1 MKNYNLRA
9 YPCYIKC
16 DKSATEG
23 QCAFDCVYLTMS
35 AEEFSYRTIIMRRR
49 CGVTVT
55 PASSTN
61 DLLTVL
67 IYLSAAVAVH
77 ANGADNSRQ
86 PG

>member
-1 MKNYNLRA
+1 ML
-9 YPCYIKC
+9 IL
-16 DKSATEG
+16 ATSNVTS
-23 QCAFDCVYLTMS
+23 QPLKASVLFDCVYLTMS